1 VTVTFS
7 SCFSLSLSLFRS
19 YFCVTGAPC
28 TAEHTQLGRGLL
40 STFHLLLIKTPCLS
54 CCSFRAWRACA
65 SHFLVTCKILCV
77 RPKCCPFFSSSSSS
91 CFSGTV
97 THSLGHFFLG
107 RKEKA
112 WSIITVRVVGGKK
125 AMSEMFVFQD
135 REHLSFVY
143 RRPAASNS
151 NQKWLLLRSNTNRST
166 SRALDVC
173 QESSFP

>member
-1 VTVTFS
+1 MAMLCYVIHEFLILLRGPEP
-7 SCFSLSLSLFRS
+7 LSQLLLVAARMPPHLNAMQNL
-19 YFCVTGAPC
+19 GAP
-28 TAEHTQLGRGLL
+28 TKLTELT
-40 STFHLLLIKTPCLS
+40 
-54 CCSFRAWRACA
+54 
-65 SHFLVTCKILCV
+65 
-77 RPKCCPFFSSSSSS
+77 
-91 CFSGTV
+91 GTV
-97 THSLGHFFLG
+97 THSLGHFFLV

-112 WSIITVRVVGGKK
+112 WSIITVRVVGGGKKK
-125 AMSEMFVFQD
+125 AMSVMFVFQD

>member
-7 SCFSLSLSLFRS
+7 SRFSLSLSPSLSLFSAATSVSRVLHARQS
-19 YFCVTGAPC
+19 
-28 TAEHTQLGRGLL
+28 TQLGRGLL

-54 CCSFRAWRACA
+54 CCSFRACA
-65 SHFLVTCKILCV
+65 SHFLCHLQDFMRQTKVLS
-77 RPKCCPFFSSSSSS
+77 FFSS

-97 THSLGHFFLG
+97 THSLGHFFLV

-112 WSIITVRVVGGKK
+112 WSIITVRVVGGGKKK
-125 AMSEMFVFQD
+125 AMSVMFVFQD